1 MKTVNK
7 EPIMRDRTYRSVE
20 DGNYMT
26 PEQFMRVAVPLCV
39 THFLLEFLYLWLGCT
54 PMVYINIASI
64 ISYVVSILYI
74 RNGQTMIT
82 VWIMVLEVYLHAIFA
97 CVFLGLRCG
106 FHLWLFGTLSC
117 VFLPYFI
124 PDLSR
129 RQKRQIGVFSA
140 VIVGT
145 FLTLSSLDR
154 RGLLPTV
161 YSVDE
166 TLAIVMYNVNAT
178 LAFGAIILYTA
189 IYNIRMANKS
199 LELQQM
205 ADHDFLTGIFNRQ
218 RLQKILD
225 AEIRRAE
232 KLSECHLLVAIA
244 DIDFFKEIN
253 DTYGHEIGDA
263 ALKELSDIFSE
274 HGDKGLIYGRWGG
287 EEFLLIAPE
296 NMSYKQFGEMLETLR
311 REVEDNEFAHDDH
324 TIKFTI
330 SIGAA
335 EYERGMTAEQLVDL
349 ADDRLYSAKG
359 NGRNKVVY

>member
-1 MKTVNK
+1 
-7 EPIMRDRTYRSVE
+7 
-20 DGNYMT
+20 
-26 PEQFMRVAVPLCV
+26 
-39 THFLLEFLYLWLGCT
+39 
-54 PMVYINIASI
+54 
-64 ISYVVSILYI
+64 
-74 RNGQTMIT
+74 
-82 VWIMVLEVYLHAIFA
+82 
-97 CVFLGLRCG
+97 
-106 FHLWLFGTLSC
+106 
-117 VFLPYFI
+117 LPYFI

-154 RGLLPTV
+154 RGLLPTA
-161 YSVDE
+161 YNVDE
-166 TLAIVMYNVNAT
+166 TLAIAMYNVNAT